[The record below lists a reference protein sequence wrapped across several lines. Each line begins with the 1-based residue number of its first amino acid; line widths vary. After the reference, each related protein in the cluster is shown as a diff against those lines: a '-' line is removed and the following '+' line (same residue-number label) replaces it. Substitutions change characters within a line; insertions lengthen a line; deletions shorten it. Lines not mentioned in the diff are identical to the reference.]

1 MTPAGHP
8 RRAPRAAAPAAPVS
22 SAPLI
27 AFAIGVVALALAA
40 LVATFVPGMWLWG
53 LSDARFVAIPGRL
66 LWLLPLVALLPS
78 LERPLTVAFGG
89 FGRALDGRWGGPLV
103 FALGVLLVLPFGD
116 QTWFTGD
123 FLQRLSG
130 LQLGAPSHNYT
141 GAMPIDWFLYAALPR
156 LVLADPAAEAMAWMR
171 GLGALGC
178 GLLAWMARAWVRS
191 HGWKGADLAAGVS
204 MIVVTGVLALYTG
217 LGKPAGLL
225 AALVLGVLTSG
236 VAVTEGR
243 GQYGRFGLLV
253 TLALLLHRSSML
265 LLPAWLTATIVAIT
279 RDWTGGW
286 RRLGRSALL
295 LLPLV
300 VIAAGWRRLLSL
312 VLFYDLP
319 HHLKPAGSVTGQ
331 TAEGSWLGLA
341 HLIDVPN
348 VVVLLAPAFV
358 LMLPVLA
365 SSGPPAWRDRAE
377 QFRLA
382 LLIPCLVVLALVF
395 PQQGIFRDLDVFAP
409 WTTVL
414 GAIAV
419 GTLAARLPAGRP
431 RSRWLA
437 RAALVGGALGMAVI
451 VSYAHPDSGLRRVR
465 AYLTGPPLREAST
478 RSLGWDFL
486 IGPYM
491 RLGRYDDAEAC
502 LREAIALAPHRRL
515 FLTWGLI
522 ELRLRKPTEV
532 ARAYTEMTR
541 RWPDDALAW
550 YGLAAACDAL
560 GDTLGRE
567 QAITRM
573 AALVE
578 DRRRRLELARYRS
591 DFPEVWPEPPAR
603 VDTLLA
609 RR

>member
-1 MTPAGHP
+1 
-8 RRAPRAAAPAAPVS
+8 
-22 SAPLI
+22 
-27 AFAIGVVALALAA
+27 
-40 LVATFVPGMWLWG
+40 
-53 LSDARFVAIPGRL
+53 
-66 LWLLPLVALLPS
+66 
-78 LERPLTVAFGG
+78 
-89 FGRALDGRWGGPLV
+89 
-103 FALGVLLVLPFGD
+103 
-116 QTWFTGD
+116 
-123 FLQRLSG
+123 
-130 LQLGAPSHNYT
+130 
-141 GAMPIDWFLYAALPR
+141 MPIDWSLYAALPR
-156 LVLADPAAEAMAWMR
+156 LVLADPAAQAMAWMR
-171 GLGALGC
+171 GLGSLEC

-204 MIVVTGVLALYTG
+204 LIVVSGVLALFTG

-225 AALVLGVLTSG
+225 AALVVGFLTSG

-243 GQYGRFGLLV
+243 GRHGRLGLL
-253 TLALLLHRSSML
+253 TSLALLLHRSGVL
-265 LLPAWLTATIVAIT
+265 LLPAWLVAAVVGIT
-279 RDWTGGW
+279 RDRTGGW
-286 RRLGRSALL
+286 RRAGRVALL

-300 VIAAGWRRLLSL
+300 VVAVAWRRLLTL

-319 HHLKPAGSVTGQ
+319 HHLKPGGSVTGQ

-365 SSGPPAWRDRAE
+365 RTGPPAWRDRAE

-382 LLIPCLVVLALVF
+382 LAIPSLVVLALVF

-409 WTTVL
+409 WTTAL

-419 GTLAARLPAGRP
+419 GALAARLPAGRL
-431 RSRWLA
+431 RTRWLA
-437 RAALVGGALGMAVI
+437 RAALVGGALGMALV
-451 VSYAHPDSGLRRVR
+451 VSYANPDTGLQRVR
-465 AYLTGPPLREAST
+465 AYLVGPPLREPST

-486 IGPYM
+486 IGPYV
-491 RLGRYDDAEAC
+491 RRERYDDAEAC

-522 ELRLRKPTEV
+522 EVRLRRPTEV
-532 ARAYTEMTR
+532 ARAYDEMTR
-541 RWPDDALAW
+541 RWPDDAIAW
-550 YGLAAACDAL
+550 YGLGAARDAL

-573 AALVE
+573 ASLVQ
-578 DRRRRLELARYRS
+578 DRNKRLELVRYRAE
-591 DFPEVWPEPPAR
+591 FPEMWPAPPAR